1 MDYLLYTINI
11 LLITGILYTL
21 YITYFLKEGLDGC
34 PANSNDRRRDR
45 SRNAQ
50 REEVDNTIANLK
62 AEISLLNMRI
72 TAITMGVDANK
83 KELEKVSDAA
93 AQKAK
98 KTKAEMDKIN

>member
-1 MDYLLYTINI
+1 MNYLLSTINI
-11 LLITGILYTL
+11 LLIIGILYTI
-21 YITYFLKEGLDGC
+21 YKKFFLIEGLDGC
-34 PANSNDRRRDR
+34 PANSQEESN
-45 SRNAQ
+45 SRNRSAK
-50 REEVDNTIANLK
+50 RSEVDNTIANLK